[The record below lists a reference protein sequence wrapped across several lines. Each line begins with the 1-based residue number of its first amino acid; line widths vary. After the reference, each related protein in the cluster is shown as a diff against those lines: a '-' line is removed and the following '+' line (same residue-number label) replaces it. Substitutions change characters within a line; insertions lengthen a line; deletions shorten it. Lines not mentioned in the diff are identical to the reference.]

1 MGLALWPFHS
11 VAAFRIPLQWQLQA
25 YAETGNRDIMY
36 YRITALYFDAVRRDE
51 FIAQADN
58 VRDEM
63 KGISCIQSVTIVET
77 AEGEAIGM
85 ATYDT
90 QENADAA
97 TPQVQQI
104 LGGLSTF
111 FTAPPMQKTSPV
123 MWSM

>member
-1 MGLALWPFHS
+1 
-11 VAAFRIPLQWQLQA
+11 
-25 YAETGNRDIMY
+25 MY

-77 AEGEAIGM
+77 SEGEAIGM

-97 TPQVQQI
+97 TPTY
-104 LGGLSTF
+104 SR
-111 FTAPPMQKTSPV
+111 
-123 MWSM
+123 